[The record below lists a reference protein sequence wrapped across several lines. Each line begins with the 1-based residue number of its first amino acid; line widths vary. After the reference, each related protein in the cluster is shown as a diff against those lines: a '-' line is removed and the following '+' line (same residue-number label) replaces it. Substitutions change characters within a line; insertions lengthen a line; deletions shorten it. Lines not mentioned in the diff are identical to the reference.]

1 MGIKI
6 PDKNTKYI
14 TSNEDILLLLL
25 LLLYEKTISLLS

>member
-25 LLLYEKTISLLS
+25 LLYEKTISLLS